1 MISKE
6 TKRVVIED
14 YSEYDG
20 NRCNN
25 GGAYSFT
32 TTYTRKDGEE
42 FAISYSTSAD
52 FPYCPKCGSF
62 YADEE
67 CPCGMDD
74 YDTVS
79 TAELEGILAGYEE
92 FDDGDPVVSVVDESG
107 ETTSFSARRKSVYD
121 DDCEDAFDDDE
132 EVW

>member
-1 MISKE
+1 MISKGA
-6 TKRVVIED
+6 KRVVIED

-20 NRCNN
+20 DHCNN

-32 TTYTRKDGEE
+32 TTYTHTAGD
-42 FAISYSTSAD
+42 FAVSYSTSAD

-62 YADEE
+62 YSDEE

-79 TAELEGILAGYEE
+79 AAELEEILAGYEE
-92 FDDGDPVVSVVDESG
+92 VDDGDYIISIVDESG
-107 ETTSFSARRKSVYD
+107 ETTSFSARWKSVYD